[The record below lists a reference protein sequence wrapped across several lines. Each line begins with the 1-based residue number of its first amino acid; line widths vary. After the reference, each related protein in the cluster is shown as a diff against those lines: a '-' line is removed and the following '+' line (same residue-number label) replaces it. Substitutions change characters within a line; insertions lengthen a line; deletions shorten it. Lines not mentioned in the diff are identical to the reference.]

1 MNRRGSIHLVLL
13 AALGLVAVGAVLWGV
28 GDYNDM
34 VARNEEVSKSWSVVE
49 SQYQRRMDL
58 IPNLVE
64 TVKGTA
70 GFEKSTLKAVVE
82 ARSRAGEL
90 TPTRETLDD
99 PASFR
104 KFEDA
109 QSHLSSALSRLLVVM
124 ERYPDIRSSQAYRE
138 LLAQLEGTENAI
150 QSARQDY
157 NAAAQGYNTR
167 IKMFPDKLVADYGRF
182 KERPYFSAAPQS
194 ARAPEVKF

>member
-1 MNRRGSIHLVLL
+1 MNRRGSIHLVFTAVLGLL
-13 AALGLVAVGAVLWGV
+13 AAGAALWAV

-34 VARNEEVSKSWSVVE
+34 VARNEEVSKRWSVVE

-64 TVKGTA
+64 TVKGAA
-70 GFEKSTLKAVVE
+70 GFEKSTLTAVVQ

-90 TPTRETLDD
+90 TPTREMLDD
-99 PASFR
+99 PESFR

-109 QSHLSSALSRLLVVM
+109 QSHLSTSLSRLLVVM
-124 ERYPDIRSSQAYRE
+124 ERYPDIRTSEAYRE
-138 LLAQLEGTENAI
+138 LLSQLEGTENAI

-157 NAAAQGYNTR
+157 NAAAQGISPSAPTSR
-167 IKMFPDKLVADYGRF
+167 PRRSPRGR
-182 KERPYFSAAPQS
+182 R
-194 ARAPEVKF
+194 R